1 MNFRVRQMK
10 DRKRVILG
18 IDPGFAI
25 LGYGVIEESAGEEN
39 SICFGC
45 LRTSVKE
52 NFVERLEQIYK
63 GVNSLIKE
71 YKPDE
76 IAIEKIFFA
85 KNAKTA
91 MQIGEVRGIIL
102 LTAIQNKVPIFEYTP
117 LQVKLTIASYGQA
130 DKSQIQKMVK
140 LILKLKEIPK
150 PDDAA
155 DALAIAITHC
165 HSKRK

>member
-1 MNFRVRQMK
+1 MNFRIRQIK
-10 DRKRVILG
+10 ERERVILG

-25 LGYGVIEESAGEEN
+25 LGYGVIEENAGEEN

-45 LRTSVKE
+45 LRTLAKE
-52 NFVERLEQIYK
+52 NFVERLEKIYK
-63 GVNSLIKE
+63 GINSLIKE

-76 IAIEKIFFA
+76 IAIEKIFFG
-85 KNAKTA
+85 KNTKTA

-102 LTAIQNKVPIFEYTP
+102 LTAIQNNIQIFEYTP
-117 LQVKLTIASYGQA
+117 LQVKQAITSYGQA
-130 DKSQIQKMVK
+130 DKHQIQKMVK

-165 HSKRK
+165 HSKK